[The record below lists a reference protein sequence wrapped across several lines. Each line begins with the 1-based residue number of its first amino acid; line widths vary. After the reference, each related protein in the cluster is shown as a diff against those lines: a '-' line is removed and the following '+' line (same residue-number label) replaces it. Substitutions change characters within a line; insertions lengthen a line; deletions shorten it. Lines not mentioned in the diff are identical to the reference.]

1 MSEYDIHLEY
11 RKGEEHVPADFMS
24 RLPSYGEGEPLQGE
38 AVHLRSFW
46 VAEEKENPNEEEKA
60 WDERENNDQDSQ
72 EKEYRMTTR
81 AQRRKLIEEAKL
93 VKDASPTPEVAKEI
107 EITSIEQPVTERES
121 ILKQRKHW

>member
-1 MSEYDIHLEY
+1 MALSEYDIHLEY

-72 EKEYRMTTR
+72 EK
-81 AQRRKLIEEAKL
+81 A
-93 VKDASPTPEVAKEI
+93 
-107 EITSIEQPVTERES
+107 IEQPVTERES